1 MSVAAALVHFLL
13 PSHTNNFK
21 AKILHSSS
29 LFVIAGI
36 LLMLYIVRVPTHLA
50 RVLGLTAGSLPVQAL
65 VDITNQ
71 KRTEVGLNSLRLEPT
86 LSAAAAAKGQD
97 MLAKGYWAHVA
108 PDGTTPWTFFLH
120 SGYEYR
126 YAGENLARDF
136 DSPDQVVHAWLA
148 SPTHRDNMLS
158 GKYQD
163 IGIAVV
169 QGDLAGKPTTIVVQ
183 LLGTRLGSS
192 APIQVAQNS
201 TQPSPSITP
210 TAVPSTVQSSPS
222 PTVTP
227 TSPSPTPAAIVAAL
241 PAPAPGGPLA
251 AAAGI
256 TLISPFSLQRN
267 VGIMIV
273 GMLLLVL
280 LVDAVALLETHV
292 VRIGAR
298 RLAHFGFLVSIGV
311 MLFITQRGSIL

>member
-1 MSVAAALVHFLL
+1 MSVAAALAHFLL
-13 PSHTNNFK
+13 PSHANNFK

-29 LFVIAGI
+29 LFVLAGV
-36 LLMLYIVRVPTHLA
+36 LLMLYIVHVPTHLA
-50 RVLGLTAGSLPVQAL
+50 RVLGLTAASLPVQVL

-71 KRTEVGLNSLRLEPT
+71 KRTEAGLNSLRLEPT

-97 MLAKGYWAHVA
+97 MLANGYWAHVA

-136 DSPDQVVHAWLA
+136 DSPAQVVNAWLA

-201 TQPSPSITP
+201 TQPISVVSTPGPSPSITP
-210 TAVPSTVQSSPS
+210 TAVPSTVQSSPEAS
-222 PTVTP
+222 
-227 TSPSPTPAAIVAAL
+227 PAAIVAAL
-241 PAPAPGGPLA
+241 PTPAPGGPLA

-292 VRIGAR
+292 VRIGGKQ
-298 RLAHFGFLVSIGV
+298 LAHFGFLVSIGV